1 MRWEAVSL
9 AGVRVPYAY
18 RQYTTERGR
27 PFLAEDMMAEP
38 TWEAIAQKLRAP
50 FDPADVDW
58 RPQGNPKAGE
68 NCQVVCYITARA
80 VMDRLD
86 EVVGASNWAFD
97 YEAIVIANGQVQI
110 AKGRLTLHGVS
121 KEDVGEA
128 SSFDPSKGCVSDAL
142 KRCAVLW
149 GIGRYL
155 YNVPPTWVRM
165 DAEKRIPDA
174 VLATLRVQLPGGS
187 GRVTDVPV
195 ESTKVVQQ
203 HRAPTPIRTAPAAK
217 LTPAPSPKATWPS
230 LRLRARK
237 LNITSEED
245 WRDFVVSATGKVA
258 DFTPQDLAIVEQ
270 KLTRRERGEEPG
282 EIA

>member
-86 EVVGASNWAFD
+86 EVVGASNWAFA
-97 YEAIVIANGQVQI
+97 YEPLVIANGQVQI

-155 YNVPPTWVRM
+155 YNVPSAWVTM
-165 DAEKRIPDA
+165 DAQKRIPDA
-174 VLATLRVQLPGGS
+174 VLATLRAQLPGG
-187 GRVTDVPV
+187 DVPV
-195 ESTKVVQQ
+195 ESAKVVQQ
-203 HRAPTPIRTAPAAK
+203 QRAPTPIRQPVQSAPAAK
-217 LTPAPSPKATWPS
+217 WKFMFDRNFRDVCDRLNYKTADEVNRLVDVACGGPEAPVDPEKVRAYVGQLLAKQKAGEPA
-230 LRLRARK
+230 
-237 LNITSEED
+237 
-245 WRDFVVSATGKVA
+245 
-258 DFTPQDLAIVEQ
+258 
-270 KLTRRERGEEPG
+270 
-282 EIA
+282 

>member
-1 MRWEAVSL
+1 M
-9 AGVRVPYAY
+9 
-18 RQYTTERGR
+18 T
-27 PFLAEDMMAEP
+27 EP

-50 FDPADVDW
+50 FNPQDVNW
-58 RPQGNPKAGE
+58 RPQGNPKASE
-68 NCQVVCYITARA
+68 RCQVVCYVDARA

-86 EVVGASNWAFD
+86 EVVGAGNWAFA
-97 YEAIVIANGQVQI
+97 YEPLVIANGQVQI

-155 YNVPPTWVRM
+155 YDVPSTWVTM
-165 DAEKRIPDA
+165 DAQKRIPDA
-174 VLATLRVQLPGGS
+174 VLANLRAQLPGGS

-195 ESTKVVQQ
+195 ESTRVVQQ

-217 LTPAPSPKATWPS
+217 LTGPFNALADNAFRSRCNVVGYKMVPQVERLVAGVNGDRAACYARLEAEERKAGVT
-230 LRLRARK
+230 A
-237 LNITSEED
+237 
-245 WRDFVVSATGKVA
+245 
-258 DFTPQDLAIVEQ
+258 
-270 KLTRRERGEEPG
+270 
-282 EIA
+282 